1 MFQSVKNFV
10 KRNRTNIAIGVG
22 LAGAAY
28 IYARSKVTE
37 AKDRMSSDRIAKEK
51 LDSLHCCSSYFQARG

>member
-1 MFQSVKNFV
+1 MLSSVKNFV

-28 IYARSKVTE
+28 VYARSKFSE

-51 LDSLHCCSSYFQARG
+51 